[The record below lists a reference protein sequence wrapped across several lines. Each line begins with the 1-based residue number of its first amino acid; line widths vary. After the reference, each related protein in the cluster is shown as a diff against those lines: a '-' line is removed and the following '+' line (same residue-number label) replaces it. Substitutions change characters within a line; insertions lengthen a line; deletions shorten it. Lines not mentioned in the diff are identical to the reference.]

1 MDSKMLKGF
10 VAFLQQKYGAEPR
23 PISNREPVSVKIP
36 MFQRTGEDEPQLPG
50 LPGLGGMGGMG
61 DFASLLGGGQA
72 PDMGMGA
79 MDPMG
84 GGMAQDPMAAGG
96 MPSQLMDPRVN

>member
-1 MDSKMLKGF
+1 M
-10 VAFLQQKYGAEPR
+10 
-23 PISNREPVSVKIP
+23 KIP
-36 MFQRTGEDEPQLPG
+36 MFQRTGEDEAQLPG

-61 DFASLLGGGQA
+61 DFASMFSGAQA
-72 PDMGMGA
+72 PGMGMG
-79 MDPMG
+79 MDPM